1 MAVYKLVFETMMI
14 FAISNS
20 RFLSILG
27 LLAGPASG
35 LLAMFVTSHTL
46 KKAVSSE
53 VVKLIYISMG
63 DMTIRVREQSKARK
77 KN

>member
-14 FAISNS
+14 FTISNS

-27 LLAGPASG
+27 LLAGLASG

-53 VVKLIYISMG
+53 VVKLIYISM
-63 DMTIRVREQSKARK
+63 
-77 KN
+77 